1 MPRGR
6 YPIAKLAKDY
16 DRVVVQKG
24 LCELP
29 DDGHK
34 PLVTVLSFSSLGF
47 RTAMS
52 SPLSASLTAHVL
64 STPEYSYFVSLH
76 ADRTVLRI
84 ACQHA
89 LNPAETLA
97 IAEELGL
104 DHPAIFSGSE
114 TIMSTDFMV
123 LNSTSAV
130 PTWRAVAVK
139 RQKDLDRRTLQK
151 LEIERVYWQRR
162 GVKWT
167 LVLDTFISKIVVRNI
182 EMVWRR
188 YDRASLPCDNST
200 TDAVILWLYPRISAG
215 KRAFAPTC
223 LACDAEMGLQ
233 PGTALAIAYHAIISG
248 IWPVDFR
255 QPFLPNQPLP
265 LLPSAP

>member
-130 PTWRAVAVK
+130 PTWRICS
-139 RQKDLDRRTLQK
+139 T
-151 LEIERVYWQRR
+151 
-162 GVKWT
+162 
-167 LVLDTFISKIVVRNI
+167 
-182 EMVWRR
+182 
-188 YDRASLPCDNST
+188 RASSAWSAVLGVPARFST
-200 TDAVILWLYPRISAG
+200 SSSSAVICPCNCGWHSPGRSIESA
-215 KRAFAPTC
+215 
-223 LACDAEMGLQ
+223 
-233 PGTALAIAYHAIISG
+233 
-248 IWPVDFR
+248 
-255 QPFLPNQPLP
+255 PFMNH
-265 LLPSAP
+265 LLPFFLLLIAAERRSPIRRCRFVSSTPSATLCSTRVSSQYGT